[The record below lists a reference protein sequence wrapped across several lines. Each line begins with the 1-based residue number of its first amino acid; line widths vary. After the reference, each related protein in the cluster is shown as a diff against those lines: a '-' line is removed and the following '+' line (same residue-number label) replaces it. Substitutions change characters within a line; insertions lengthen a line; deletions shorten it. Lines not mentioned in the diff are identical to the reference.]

1 MLRPPWIYLCRV
13 FFFFFFFANKAKLQ
27 CTLNRSNKRM
37 LWRYHYFPYVFISQ
51 PGMFH
56 AGQKRDY
63 CHLAKH
69 PFKRCSLLLCQHNVA
84 FCSEG
89 MDISI
94 QTETSLVFFFSCLLI
109 FIMLPEISNQPRRWW
124 KTLIAVPGFS
134 QFGGVW
140 CKNPVRHRCQFS
152 AIFWNAILVYGR
164 KGGVENAVGILSPQN
179 CGLKCL
185 SHKQH
190 HHILLVVVLI

>member
-1 MLRPPWIYLCRV
+1 MCNVRESLKRWLLKCWDHPGFISAVYS
-13 FFFFFFFANKAKLQ
+13 FSSFFFANKAKLQ

-69 PFKRCSLLLCQHNVA
+69 PFKRCSLLLCQHTVA

-94 QTETSLVFFFSCLLI
+94 QTETSLVFFFLLPPD
-109 FIMLPEISNQPRRWW
+109 FHHATWNFKSAQKVMEDSNCSPWFF
-124 KTLIAVPGFS
+124 T
-134 QFGGVW
+134 VW
-140 CKNPVRHRCQFS
+140 GCVVQKPCQTQMS
-152 AIFWNAILVYGR
+152 I
-164 KGGVENAVGILSPQN
+164 
-179 CGLKCL
+179 
-185 SHKQH
+185 
-190 HHILLVVVLI
+190 